1 MAQEKV
7 AGVVLDIGM
16 EGMDGFEVISAM
28 KADPALAGVPIVVE
42 TSEHAH
48 EEASLLAGADDF
60 IVKPFNPV
68 VVRKR
73 VENIVIKHVLERERL
88 QMEVQ
93 KNELLASR
101 RASELLF
108 AAEHDSLTGLYNRS
122 AFFRKTAAYLAERPS
137 EDYTVVQFD
146 IERFKVINELYG
158 SEKGDEVLL
167 AIAGALRES
176 VQDIGTYGRM
186 EADRFA
192 MCLPRAYAT
201 EKAFEQP
208 LAAAL
213 ERTGLDRQIVLCYGM
228 YEVVDRSMPVDIMCD
243 RANLALRSGKR
254 CYVDKTFAP
263 DHFAAKRMLDLA
275 EQSGTPCWS
284 SSALRFAEE
293 YQAADKTNIKG
304 VNAWGPNGFEDY
316 AIHQLEPIF
325 MMMQAP
331 ATEVMHLTN
340 DEVYTGVLRFA
351 DGRTATLSGYAKG
364 SPFMMNIARSTEN
377 SVLEICS
384 DYFRHFIEAL
394 VEFFKNGTIP
404 APHSETLSIISAWGA
419 LMEAEKTPGIWV
431 KVPKD

>member
-1 MAQEKV
+1 
-7 AGVVLDIGM
+7 
-16 EGMDGFEVISAM
+16 
-28 KADPALAGVPIVVE
+28 
-42 TSEHAH
+42 
-48 EEASLLAGADDF
+48 
-60 IVKPFNPV
+60 
-68 VVRKR
+68 
-73 VENIVIKHVLERERL
+73 
-88 QMEVQ
+88 
-93 KNELLASR
+93 
-101 RASELLF
+101 
-108 AAEHDSLTGLYNRS
+108 
-122 AFFRKTAAYLAERPS
+122 
-137 EDYTVVQFD
+137 
-146 IERFKVINELYG
+146 
-158 SEKGDEVLL
+158 
-167 AIAGALRES
+167 
-176 VQDIGTYGRM
+176 
-186 EADRFA
+186 
-192 MCLPRAYAT
+192 
-201 EKAFEQP
+201 
-208 LAAAL
+208 
-213 ERTGLDRQIVLCYGM
+213 
-228 YEVVDRSMPVDIMCD
+228 
-243 RANLALRSGKR
+243 
-254 CYVDKTFAP
+254 
-263 DHFAAKRMLDLA
+263 MLDLA

-377 SVLEICS
+377 SVLEIRS

-404 APHSETLSIISAWGA
+404 APHGETLSIISAWGA

>member
-1 MAQEKV
+1 MRTFQMHLLEADKV
-7 AGVVLDIGM
+7 FFEGECESLVVPTTVGQYGILAGHSNMISAVVPGVLSYRAPGKEWRPAAVS
-16 EGMDGFEVISAM
+16 EGMVKVEGNDILVLVDSAEYPEEIDAKRAQRAADEAKEAILQKRSVREYRRKSTPESCIEIQFKGVKSMIKVGFIDYYLDEWHANNYVHMLHDYSNGEVEAVYAWAEIDSPEGGLTTDAWCEKYGLTRM
-28 KADPALAGVPIVVE
+28 MTQEELIEKSDVLLVLAPRDPKK
-42 TSEHAH
+42 H
-48 EEASLLAGADDF
+48 EEL
-60 IVKPFNPV
+60 
-68 VVRKR
+68 
-73 VENIVIKHVLERERL
+73 
-88 QMEVQ
+88 
-93 KNELLASR
+93 
-101 RASELLF
+101 
-108 AAEHDSLTGLYNRS
+108 
-122 AFFRKTAAYLAERPS
+122 
-137 EDYTVVQFD
+137 
-146 IERFKVINELYG
+146 
-158 SEKGDEVLL
+158 
-167 AIAGALRES
+167 
-176 VQDIGTYGRM
+176 
-186 EADRFA
+186 
-192 MCLPRAYAT
+192 
-201 EKAFEQP
+201 
-208 LAAAL
+208 
-213 ERTGLDRQIVLCYGM
+213 
-228 YEVVDRSMPVDIMCD
+228 
-243 RANLALRSGKR
+243 ANLALRSGKR

>member
-1 MAQEKV
+1 MIKVGFIDYYLDEWHANNYVHMLHDYSNGEVEAVYAWAEIDSPEGGLTTDAWCEKYGLTRMMTQEELIEKSD
-7 AGVVLDIGM
+7 VLL
-16 EGMDGFEVISAM
+16 VLAPR
-28 KADPALAGVPIVVE
+28 DPKK
-42 TSEHAH
+42 H
-48 EEASLLAGADDF
+48 EEL
-60 IVKPFNPV
+60 
-68 VVRKR
+68 
-73 VENIVIKHVLERERL
+73 
-88 QMEVQ
+88 
-93 KNELLASR
+93 
-101 RASELLF
+101 
-108 AAEHDSLTGLYNRS
+108 
-122 AFFRKTAAYLAERPS
+122 
-137 EDYTVVQFD
+137 
-146 IERFKVINELYG
+146 
-158 SEKGDEVLL
+158 
-167 AIAGALRES
+167 
-176 VQDIGTYGRM
+176 
-186 EADRFA
+186 
-192 MCLPRAYAT
+192 
-201 EKAFEQP
+201 
-208 LAAAL
+208 
-213 ERTGLDRQIVLCYGM
+213 
-228 YEVVDRSMPVDIMCD
+228 
-243 RANLALRSGKR
+243 ANL
-254 CYVDKTFAP
+254 
-263 DHFAAKRMLDLA
+263 
-275 EQSGTPCWS
+275 
-284 SSALRFAEE
+284 ALRFAEE

>member
-1 MAQEKV
+1 MIKVGFIDYYLDEWHANNYVHMLHDYSNGEVEAVYAWAEIDSPEGGLTTDAWCEKYGLTRMMTQEELIEKSD
-7 AGVVLDIGM
+7 VLL
-16 EGMDGFEVISAM
+16 VLAPR
-28 KADPALAGVPIVVE
+28 DPKK
-42 TSEHAH
+42 H
-48 EEASLLAGADDF
+48 EEL
-60 IVKPFNPV
+60 
-68 VVRKR
+68 
-73 VENIVIKHVLERERL
+73 
-88 QMEVQ
+88 
-93 KNELLASR
+93 
-101 RASELLF
+101 
-108 AAEHDSLTGLYNRS
+108 
-122 AFFRKTAAYLAERPS
+122 
-137 EDYTVVQFD
+137 
-146 IERFKVINELYG
+146 
-158 SEKGDEVLL
+158 
-167 AIAGALRES
+167 
-176 VQDIGTYGRM
+176 
-186 EADRFA
+186 
-192 MCLPRAYAT
+192 
-201 EKAFEQP
+201 
-208 LAAAL
+208 
-213 ERTGLDRQIVLCYGM
+213 
-228 YEVVDRSMPVDIMCD
+228 
-243 RANLALRSGKR
+243 ANLALRSGKR

-377 SVLEICS
+377 SVLEIRS

-404 APHSETLSIISAWGA
+404 APHGETLSIISAWGT

>member
-1 MAQEKV
+1 MIKVGFIDYYLDEWHANNYVHMLHDYSNGEVEAVYAWAEIDSPEGGLTTDAWCEKYGLTRMMTQEELIEKSD
-7 AGVVLDIGM
+7 VLL
-16 EGMDGFEVISAM
+16 VLAPR
-28 KADPALAGVPIVVE
+28 DPKK
-42 TSEHAH
+42 H
-48 EEASLLAGADDF
+48 EEL
-60 IVKPFNPV
+60 
-68 VVRKR
+68 
-73 VENIVIKHVLERERL
+73 
-88 QMEVQ
+88 
-93 KNELLASR
+93 
-101 RASELLF
+101 
-108 AAEHDSLTGLYNRS
+108 
-122 AFFRKTAAYLAERPS
+122 
-137 EDYTVVQFD
+137 
-146 IERFKVINELYG
+146 
-158 SEKGDEVLL
+158 
-167 AIAGALRES
+167 
-176 VQDIGTYGRM
+176 
-186 EADRFA
+186 
-192 MCLPRAYAT
+192 
-201 EKAFEQP
+201 
-208 LAAAL
+208 
-213 ERTGLDRQIVLCYGM
+213 
-228 YEVVDRSMPVDIMCD
+228 
-243 RANLALRSGKR
+243 ANLALRSGKR

-394 VEFFKNGTIP
+394 VEFFTKRV
-404 APHSETLSIISAWGA
+404 ISPI
-419 LMEAEKTPGIWV
+419 TP
-431 KVPKD
+431 

>member
-1 MAQEKV
+1 MIKVGFIDYYLDEWHANNYVHMLHDYSNGEVEAVYAWAEIDIPEGGLTTDAWCEKYGLTRMMTQEELIEKSD
-7 AGVVLDIGM
+7 VLL
-16 EGMDGFEVISAM
+16 VLAPR
-28 KADPALAGVPIVVE
+28 DPKK
-42 TSEHAH
+42 H
-48 EEASLLAGADDF
+48 EEL
-60 IVKPFNPV
+60 
-68 VVRKR
+68 
-73 VENIVIKHVLERERL
+73 
-88 QMEVQ
+88 
-93 KNELLASR
+93 
-101 RASELLF
+101 
-108 AAEHDSLTGLYNRS
+108 
-122 AFFRKTAAYLAERPS
+122 
-137 EDYTVVQFD
+137 
-146 IERFKVINELYG
+146 
-158 SEKGDEVLL
+158 
-167 AIAGALRES
+167 
-176 VQDIGTYGRM
+176 
-186 EADRFA
+186 
-192 MCLPRAYAT
+192 
-201 EKAFEQP
+201 
-208 LAAAL
+208 
-213 ERTGLDRQIVLCYGM
+213 
-228 YEVVDRSMPVDIMCD
+228 
-243 RANLALRSGKR
+243 ANLALRSGKR